1 MQYHRVLEKQIR
13 KHLSGELQ
21 NDPGIVSFLQEIS
34 AYYTGKDRDQKL
46 SDQAFAVSE
55 REYQDAIVDLSE
67 KNDILQNAI
76 AQLKEAIATLKPEI
90 LDARYVGGDD
100 ISKIISFLTTL
111 IVESKELEKQIRENV
126 TYLEKLNRVN
136 FMLHNISYERQ
147 VESIYSEILD
157 ALPEIFQCQ
166 TAWISKPGAAD
177 DASVTIAAHAGQPQ
191 ADSASETNTSVMM
204 TDELRSVVRRVQSER
219 ECIIRDLRSVPNA
232 GSVDGTTNTALC
244 MGLPSANG
252 KAWLLVLAKNH
263 SQEGWSGNDRKLFS
277 QIAVKYALKLN
288 TLLLTEELRISE
300 TKYKSMLE
308 TTDDIVVSYNFDGHI
323 TYMNHKG
330 LEYMGLTR
338 ENYADRN
345 ILEFIPEEHRKKVVQ
360 LLEDRAKGLG
370 GARLIELEI
379 FDKAGERFP
388 FEVNSSTTETG
399 DGKGNVLAFVRNV
412 AERKNHENTL
422 IKQNSELKKINQELD
437 RFVYSTSHDLRAPLT
452 SVLGLVNISK
462 DTVEKGSDI
471 YEYLEM
477 MEVSVMNLD
486 NVIKSILEYSKS
498 NRMEVK
504 YEPTNMKIIY
514 DSVLD
519 SLNYMRQSKEIS
531 HYSTFLSD
539 GDFISDKVRV
549 SSIIRNLITNA
560 IKYSRDIEDAY
571 VKFSFEIDNGN
582 AVITVEDNGIGIAE
596 GSFEKIFTMFYRDT
610 NAAHG
615 DGLGLYIVKQNVEK
629 LKGTISVKSKLGSG
643 STFTVVIPNG

>member
-1 MQYHRVLEKQIR
+1 
-13 KHLSGELQ
+13 
-21 NDPGIVSFLQEIS
+21 
-34 AYYTGKDRDQKL
+34 
-46 SDQAFAVSE
+46 
-55 REYQDAIVDLSE
+55 
-67 KNDILQNAI
+67 
-76 AQLKEAIATLKPEI
+76 
-90 LDARYVGGDD
+90 
-100 ISKIISFLTTL
+100 
-111 IVESKELEKQIRENV
+111 
-126 TYLEKLNRVN
+126 
-136 FMLHNISYERQ
+136 
-147 VESIYSEILD
+147 
-157 ALPEIFQCQ
+157 
-166 TAWISKPGAAD
+166 
-177 DASVTIAAHAGQPQ
+177 
-191 ADSASETNTSVMM
+191 MM

-219 ECIIRDLRSVPNA
+219 ECIVRDLRSLPSSLNIDDA
-232 GSVDGTTNTALC
+232 TSTALC

-263 SQEGWSGNDRKLFS
+263 SHEGWSGNDRKLFS

-330 LEYMGLTR
+330 LDYMGLTR
-338 ENYADRN
+338 ENYSDRN
-345 ILEFIPEEHRKKVVQ
+345 ILEFIPEEYRRKVVQ

-388 FEVNSSTTETG
+388 FEVNSSTTETV

-462 DTVEKGSDI
+462 DTVEKDSDI

-504 YEPTNMKIIY
+504 YEPTNIKIIY

-519 SLNYMRQSKEIS
+519 SLNYMRQAKEIN